1 MATYNKELEDLT
13 YNQII
18 LASERFL
25 MGWHDPKYDGH
36 NFRIKGLNRRRS
48 EYGLEPLTKDMSVAY
63 RVNYIK
69 MHYTDD
75 EIKAAITDYISKN
88 LLDDARWTGIELLDC
103 RFGRDYAKIFKILL
117 GNSTW
122 HKLSE
127 SCRVKKLIT
136 TQNTLYGGV
145 GVKNKAAYDKMI
157 STKSQLISDKID
169 LFRDTGNLDL
179 SVFAS
184 DAEKI
189 VFQYLVAKFG
199 KQDVYYQYGIH
210 PYDARYPY
218 PCDFYIKSLDLF
230 IELNVHYSHG
240 NHWYDESNPDDKL
253 RVKNLL
259 ETNNVKNVKSVKTW
273 CDIDIK
279 KRNAARLSG
288 IKYLVF
294 WDGKYL
300 HHNENGS
307 QGYIPRLLDFRSW
320 YFDYDC
326 NYDKFIHDYP
336 INTY

>member
-18 LASERFL
+18 SASERFL

-48 EYGLEPLTKDMSVAY
+48 EYGLEPLTKDMSVVY

-69 MHYTDD
+69 THYTDD
-75 EIKAAITDYISKN
+75 EIKATITDYISKN
-88 LLDDARWTGIELLDC
+88 LLDSARWTGIELLDC
-103 RFGRDYAKIFKILL
+103 RFGRDYAKIFKMLL
-117 GNSTW
+117 GNSAW

-127 SCRVKKLIT
+127 SYRVKKVVDKQT
-136 TQNTLYGGV
+136 VLYGGM

-157 STKSQLISDKID
+157 STKSRLVSDKID

-179 SVFAS
+179 SMFAS
-184 DAEKI
+184 DAERI
-189 VFQYLVAKFG
+189 VFQYLVDKFG
-199 KQDVYYQYGIH
+199 KQDVYYQYGVH

-240 NHWYDESNPDDKL
+240 SHWYDESNPDDRL

-273 CDIDIK
+273 HDIDIE
-279 KRNAARLSG
+279 KRNVARLSG

-294 WDGKYL
+294 WDGQYL
-300 HHNENGS
+300 YCSKNGNH
-307 QGYIPRLLDFRSW
+307 GHTPRLLDFKLW
-320 YFDYDC
+320 YFDYNC
-326 NYDKFIHDYP
+326 NYDKFINDYP
-336 INTY
+336 MNTY